1 METDFQPD
9 LVDEGIWLGREPR
22 SPEDWAVLAGLGV
35 TDVVTLMTE
44 TESLDVGVHPR
55 VAFRLAVAH
64 GMALHRFPIPDAST
78 SALVDRLPAVLAKV
92 QDLVSHRRRV
102 YLHCRHGLYRSATA
116 AAVWLAGK
124 SGAGARAAADEV
136 QRVHAPC
143 LPDEDAVRTLCGRP

>member
-1 METDFQPD
+1 MEPDFQPD
-9 LVDEGIWLGREPR
+9 LIDEGLWLGREPR
-22 SPEDWAVLAGLGV
+22 SPEDWTALAALGV

-44 TESLDVGVHPR
+44 AEALDVGVHPL

-78 SALVDRLPAVLAKV
+78 SALVARVPAVLAKV
-92 QDLVSHRRRV
+92 QDLVARRRRV

-116 AAVWLAGK
+116 AAAWLAGK
-124 SGAGARAAADEV
+124 TGAGAHAAVDEV
-136 QRVHAPC
+136 QRLHSPC